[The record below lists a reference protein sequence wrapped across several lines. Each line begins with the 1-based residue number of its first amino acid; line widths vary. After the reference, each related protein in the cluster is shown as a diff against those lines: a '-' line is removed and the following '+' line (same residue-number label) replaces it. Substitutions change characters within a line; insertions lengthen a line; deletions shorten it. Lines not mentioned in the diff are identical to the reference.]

1 MALQVTKEA
10 TYRVYSVKF
19 IAQEKWFAAGVGYG
33 HVRVYDYTSTTKN
46 NVIKKIRAHG
56 GKPVTSLAVHPTYPY
71 LLTSS
76 QDDNL
81 IKLWDWGQGW
91 LCTRTFDGHTGGVG
105 RFKFSRRDSN
115 SLASVGY
122 DNGEAKVLF

>member
-33 HVRVYDYTSTTKN
+33 HVRVYDCTSTTKN

-76 QDDNL
+76 QDDNYCRSGIFTL
-81 IKLWDWGQGW
+81 P
-91 LCTRTFDGHTGGVG
+91 
-105 RFKFSRRDSN
+105 N
-115 SLASVGY
+115 P
-122 DNGEAKVLF
+122 